1 MAVIRNTASAMMRGR
16 VGNTTYYVAQ
26 SRQLARQAMNNSNY
40 GASASRTERQQS
52 RRVKLANLIHFY
64 RFNRDFMQK
73 AFGKLGGG
81 VSVFNEFVKLN
92 LNNASVALTKEQALS
107 PIWVPEGYQVT
118 KGTLPELSMYG
129 DPEEVGMP
137 MYIDNI
143 KADYTAPEEGADTRT
158 MGGLAQYII
167 NKNPQFKAGDM
178 ITTATYQGIQDY
190 SDDPST
196 SCYIPTVVINQLVLD
211 PTSTAPIDFKWDP
224 DRVGGAGLPVFD
236 EGNFCVAVHSRNEN
250 GQLLVSTAR
259 MAKITSSIAEDFKV
273 SEEWYSDAQVQKAIA
288 SYGVDGTVLLQPTE

>member
-64 RFNRDFMQK
+64 RFNRAFMQK
-73 AFGKLGGG
+73 AYGKLGGG

-92 LNNASVALTKEQALS
+92 LNSAKVALTKEQAQS
-107 PIWVPEGYQVT
+107 PMWVPEAYQVT
-118 KGTLPELSMYG
+118 RGSLPELVPVGYDSESGAPMAIESINIDYPK
-129 DPEEVGMP
+129 PE
-137 MYIDNI
+137 
-143 KADYTAPEEGADTRT
+143 TGADTRT
-158 MGGLAQYII
+158 MGGLAQSII
-167 NKNPQFKAGDM
+167 SLNPSFKAGDM
-178 ITTATYQGIQDY
+178 ITTAVYVGAGSY
-190 SDDPST
+190 STNPESNNYVPKV
-196 SCYIPTVVINQLVLD
+196 YIKQLILD
-211 PTSTAPIDFKWDP
+211 PTSQEALKPEWDP
-224 DRVGGAGLPVFD
+224 DLSAFGGLPIVD
-236 EGNFCVAVHSRNEN
+236 EGYMYVAVHSRNEG

-259 MAKITSSIAEDFKV
+259 MVPNQTSIAEDYTVDADWF
-273 SEEWYSDAQVQKAIA
+273 SDAQLQKAIS